1 MADKEATIYIVDVGK
16 SMGECRNRRSITDLE
31 YAMQY
36 VWDRITATVRILPV
50 YFAFLLLNLATG
62 GYWPKNCYTWCTW
75 SEDRW

>member
-16 SMGECRNRRSITDLE
+16 SMGECRNGRSITDLE

-36 VWDRITATVRILPV
+36 VWDRITATVGIYWYILPLPL
-50 YFAFLLLNLATG
+50 FNLTTG
-62 GYWPKNCYTWCTW
+62 GHWPKDCHSWCTW